1 MSAMLTPYSSG
12 ADPSSLRG
20 ESTIRSPFVTRL
32 PCQEED
38 THDGMVRTLSLSY
51 DKTRLSFPEPVPAQ
65 RRIRLTGYLYYLLQ
79 ALLNWTGLGYVQWA
93 GPIAIIMFAAWLIHR
108 RHEAR

>member
-1 MSAMLTPYSSG
+1 M
-12 ADPSSLRG
+12 
-20 ESTIRSPFVTRL
+20 
-32 PCQEED
+32 
-38 THDGMVRTLSLSY
+38 
-51 DKTRLSFPEPVPAQ
+51 
-65 RRIRLTGYLYYLLQ
+65 TGYLYYLLQ